1 VKAPRPAYA
10 PPQPITAD
18 HDLEGFDCGK
28 APLDDW
34 LRRRALRNEGKAS
47 RTYVVTAMSGDQA
60 GIVVAYYTLAM
71 GAVRLAE
78 VPSRLA
84 RNMPN
89 PVPVAVLGRLA
100 VDRRHRG
107 RGLGAA
113 MLREAMQRVL
123 EASRSMGARALIVH
137 AIDDEAAAFYARYGF
152 QSFPPGTRTLWLPV
166 ETIAASL

>member
-10 PPQPITAD
+10 PPQPIKPD
-18 HDLEGFDCGK
+18 HELEGFDCGK

-34 LRRRALRNEGKAS
+34 IRRRALRNEGKAS
-47 RTYVVTAMSGDQA
+47 RTYVVTAASDRA
-60 GIVVAYYTLAM
+60 GAVVAYYTLAM

-100 VDRRHRG
+100 VDRRHEG

-137 AIDDEAAAFYARYGF
+137 AIDDEAAAFYTRYGF
-152 QSFPPGTRTLWLPV
+152 QPFPPGTRTLWLPV
-166 ETIAASL
+166 ETIANSL